1 MGIVALACIVII
13 MAGIILGWNKRF
25 GYVQMLV
32 FTNLL
37 VFFVMVVGEAITDD
51 VVLPELGA
59 RPVYLT
65 TGERPWTILTH
76 MFSHASFVHVIGN
89 VLFMFLIGVQLEYR
103 VGRSR
108 AFVIYF
114 LSGLVAL
121 FAESFILGLGSKVLM
136 VGASGAVSGLI
147 GAIFMLY
154 PRDRI
159 PMLLGPIFL
168 LNVPVYLAAGGFLA
182 TQLVLDLASIS
193 SGPAG
198 GVAYGAHL
206 AGFVAGM
213 ILAVALPRPVTRAR
227 EKADLSTLE
236 ELATT
241 DDLRAELERIK
252 NETEPAVRDVW
263 LEHFINRAKCPQCG
277 EGMKLKGVKAVCR
290 NGHEVRLR

>member
-1 MGIVALACIVII
+1 
-13 MAGIILGWNKRF
+13 
-25 GYVQMLV
+25 MLV

-103 VGRSR
+103 VGKSR

-114 LSGLVAL
+114 LSGLVA
-121 FAESFILGLGSKVLM
+121 FVAESFILGLGSKVLM

-168 LNVPVYLAAGGFLA
+168 PNVPVYLAAGVFLA

-206 AGFVAGM
+206 AGFAAGM
-213 ILAVALPRPVTRAR
+213 IFAVSLPRPATRAR

-277 EGMKLKGVKAVCR
+277 ESQSRFPAGWGIAKPHWQRSHCAGKSVSCNR
-290 NGHEVRLR
+290 RRRSSRPNR